1 MQNFS
6 REHLLFDLFQ
16 EQAKIAKLGLEM
28 KLITSEMD
36 AETDKWEEPDND
48 IVKRA
53 KNMSSMAFSMY
64 LFTRGEGPLK
74 TTQDLFI
81 QAEYFS
87 EEGTKLYKTVRDFS
101 DKVMANWMLVGQ
113 YLMLVLQYLI
123 DDNIAYNR
131 NVPLFSDWFYRKMFI
146 RFLIVLIDTC
156 DHHSSTTDDVSSI
169 MYRKPHINVHIVCEF
184 VIYMNDMYAI
194 SKMYVLYV
202 NLSFISVTCLPSPYS
217 VTVKHSFSNYLFI
230 IMTNSPKKKSVSFHC
245 S

>member
-1 MQNFS
+1 
-6 REHLLFDLFQ
+6 
-16 EQAKIAKLGLEM
+16 M

-101 DKVMANWMLVGQ
+101 DKVMANWMLVR
-113 YLMLVLQYLI
+113 QYLI
-123 DDNIAYNR
+123 DDNIANDR
-131 NVPLFSDWFYRKMFI
+131 NVPLFSPIDFI
-146 RFLIVLIDTC
+146 ER
-156 DHHSSTTDDVSSI
+156 
-169 MYRKPHINVHIVCEF
+169 
-184 VIYMNDMYAI
+184 
-194 SKMYVLYV
+194 
-202 NLSFISVTCLPSPYS
+202 
-217 VTVKHSFSNYLFI
+217 
-230 IMTNSPKKKSVSFHC
+230 C
-245 S
+245 SLDF

>member
-101 DKVMANWMLVGQ
+101 DKVMANWMLVR
-113 YLMLVLQYLI
+113 QYLI
-123 DDNIAYNR
+123 DDNIANNR
-131 NVPLFSDWFYRKMFI
+131 NVVVPLFSPIDFI
-146 RFLIVLIDTC
+146 ER
-156 DHHSSTTDDVSSI
+156 
-169 MYRKPHINVHIVCEF
+169 
-184 VIYMNDMYAI
+184 
-194 SKMYVLYV
+194 
-202 NLSFISVTCLPSPYS
+202 
-217 VTVKHSFSNYLFI
+217 
-230 IMTNSPKKKSVSFHC
+230 C
-245 S
+245 SLDF

>member
-1 MQNFS
+1 MQNSS

-101 DKVMANWMLVGQ
+101 DKVMANWMLVHQ
-113 YLMLVLQYLI
+113 YWMLVLQYSMLVLQYLI
-123 DDNIAYNR
+123 DDNIANNR
-131 NVPLFSDWFYRKMFI
+131 NEPLFSNWFYRKMFI
-146 RFLIVLIDTC
+146 RFLIVLVDTC
-156 DHHSSTTDDVSSI
+156 DYHLSTTDDVSSI
-169 MYRKPHINVHIVCEF
+169 MYRKPT
-184 VIYMNDMYAI
+184 Y
-194 SKMYVLYV
+194 
-202 NLSFISVTCLPSPYS
+202 
-217 VTVKHSFSNYLFI
+217 
-230 IMTNSPKKKSVSFHC
+230 KSTYCMWICHL
-245 S
+245 

>member
-101 DKVMANWMLVGQ
+101 DKVMANWMLVHQ
-113 YLMLVLQYLI
+113 YWMLVLQYLI
-123 DDNIAYNR
+123 DDNIANNR
-131 NVPLFSDWFYRKMFI
+131 NVPLFSPIDFI
-146 RFLIVLIDTC
+146 ER
-156 DHHSSTTDDVSSI
+156 
-169 MYRKPHINVHIVCEF
+169 
-184 VIYMNDMYAI
+184 
-194 SKMYVLYV
+194 
-202 NLSFISVTCLPSPYS
+202 
-217 VTVKHSFSNYLFI
+217 
-230 IMTNSPKKKSVSFHC
+230 C
-245 S
+245 SLDF

>member
-6 REHLLFDLFQ
+6 RELLLFDLFQ

-101 DKVMANWMLVGQ
+101 DKVIANWMLVRQ
-113 YLMLVLQYLI
+113 YLMLVHQYLI
-123 DDNIAYNR
+123 DDTIANNR
-131 NVPLFSDWFYRKMFI
+131 NVPLFSNWFCWKMFI

-156 DHHSSTTDDVSSI
+156 DYHLSTTDDMSSI
-169 MYRKPHINVHIVCEF
+169 MYIHIE
-184 VIYMNDMYAI
+184 IYI
-194 SKMYVLYV
+194 SYV
-202 NLSFISVTCLPSPYS
+202 NLSFISITCMPSKYMYT
-217 VTVKHSFSNYLFI
+217 VTVKHGYSKHLSIWQIHLQWSQFHLLSMKL
-230 IMTNSPKKKSVSFHC
+230 VSFP
-245 S
+245 

>member
-101 DKVMANWMLVGQ
+101 DKVMANWMLVH
-113 YLMLVLQYLI
+113 QYLI
-123 DDNIAYNR
+123 DDNIANNR
-131 NVPLFSDWFYRKMFI
+131 NVPIFPNWFYRKMFI
-146 RFLIVLIDTC
+146 RFLIVLVDTC
-156 DHHSSTTDDVSSI
+156 DYHLSTTDNVSSI
-169 MYRKPHINVHIVCEF
+169 MYRKP
-184 VIYMNDMYAI
+184 
-194 SKMYVLYV
+194 
-202 NLSFISVTCLPSPYS
+202 T
-217 VTVKHSFSNYLFI
+217 
-230 IMTNSPKKKSVSFHC
+230 
-245 S
+245 

>member
-101 DKVMANWMLVGQ
+101 DKVMANWMLVHQ
-113 YLMLVLQYLI
+113 YWMLVLQYSMLVLQYLI
-123 DDNIAYNR
+123 DDNIANNR
-131 NVPLFSDWFYRKMFI
+131 NEQLFSNWFYRKMFI
-146 RFLIVLIDTC
+146 RFLIVLVDTC
-156 DHHSSTTDDVSSI
+156 DYHNVNHWRREQYYVQKT
-169 MYRKPHINVHIVCEF
+169 HI
-184 VIYMNDMYAI
+184 
-194 SKMYVLYV
+194 
-202 NLSFISVTCLPSPYS
+202 
-217 VTVKHSFSNYLFI
+217 
-230 IMTNSPKKKSVSFHC
+230 
-245 S
+245 